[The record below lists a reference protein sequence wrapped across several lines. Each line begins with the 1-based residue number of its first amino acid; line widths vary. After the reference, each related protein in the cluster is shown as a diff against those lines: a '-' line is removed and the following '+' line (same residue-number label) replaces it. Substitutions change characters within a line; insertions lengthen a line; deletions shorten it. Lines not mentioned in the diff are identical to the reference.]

1 MKFFKLLYE
10 KKKYNNASCANMR
23 GLPSYYYFVYVDKAA
38 KRAHMHETGQRTY
51 GALHIYIYIYACTG
65 YIYC

>member
-1 MKFFKLLYE
+1 
-10 KKKYNNASCANMR
+10 MR

-51 GALHIYIYIYACTG
+51 GALHIYIYIAESYLACSRPHAC
-65 YIYC
+65 IYVDRKQ